1 MRFLFLVRWF
11 ESCVENA
18 FLSYS
23 RFFLLLF
30 IFRCLSEDPTSRI
43 GAHDALNHSF
53 FKDHDLMPTT
63 KDMVLLPS
71 HILQLYN
78 VFKDEQYKDPK
89 EVEGNHFYILALFF
103 KITRTQGVYREET
116 CM

>member
-1 MRFLFLVRWF
+1 MLCWKRIPKIFK
-11 ESCVENA
+11 N
-18 FLSYS
+18 
-23 RFFLLLF
+23 FLLLF

-89 EVEGNHFYILALFF
+89 EVEGNHFYMLALFF

-116 CM
+116 YWAC